1 MTQERA
7 IRRDVG
13 PFALMLTGL
22 GSIIGSGWLFGAW
35 RAAQIAG
42 PGAIWAWVIGAAVIM
57 AIALTYAEL
66 GAMFPE
72 SGGMVRYGHYS
83 HGSLVGFIAAWA
95 NWIAIVSVISVEAE
109 ASAQYMSSW
118 KWAWAKDL
126 YHQAPGGH
134 GELSTL
140 GLAIAA
146 ALVIIYF
153 LLNFWSVKL
162 FARSNTAI
170 TLFKLVIP
178 ALTAVLLMMSGF
190 HPENFSVGI
199 HGEAHSTDFASVL
212 TAVAIAGIVF
222 SFNGFQ
228 SPVNLAGEARNPG
241 KSIPFA
247 IVCSIALA
255 TVIYVLLQVSFIG
268 AVPREMLA
276 NVGWHGINFS
286 SPFADLAI
294 ILGLQWLATLL
305 FIDAVISP
313 SGTGMTYTATTA
325 RMLYGME
332 RNGTLPAILG
342 RVHPKWGV
350 PRPAMWVNLVVS
362 FLFLFFFRGWGT
374 LAAVISVATIIS
386 YLTGPVSV
394 MTLRRTAPGLHRPLR
409 LAGLPLLAGVAFVM
423 STELL
428 YWAKWPL
435 TGEIILL
442 MVVALPVYFYYQ
454 SLADDFFKPTERMIL
469 LLASIAP
476 AILLLALA
484 SAFYFSA
491 SSVSSLATPFLLAGL
506 MYGWVMFTVVIPVF
520 RMRTDATMMATFK
533 HHLHGAW
540 WLIAYLPT
548 IAFVSWAGSTTF
560 GGKGYLPYGWDLVVV
575 GVIGLVFYLW
585 GVRSGWRTPSVEAA
599 ELEAGAHPDAPL
611 VPPDEETAERITGR

>member
-1 MTQERA
+1 
-7 IRRDVG
+7 
-13 PFALMLTGL
+13 
-22 GSIIGSGWLFGAW
+22 
-35 RAAQIAG
+35 
-42 PGAIWAWVIGAAVIM
+42 
-57 AIALTYAEL
+57 
-66 GAMFPE
+66 PE

-134 GELSTL
+134 GELSAA

-146 ALVIIYF
+146 V
-153 LLNFWSVKL
+153 
-162 FARSNTAI
+162 
-170 TLFKLVIP
+170 LVIP
-178 ALTAVLLMMSGF
+178 ALTAVLLIASGF

-199 HGEAHSTDFASVL
+199 HGEVHAIDFASVL

-247 IVCSIALA
+247 IVCSIVLA

-325 RMLYGME
+325 RMLY
-332 RNGTLPAILG
+332 
-342 RVHPKWGV
+342 
-350 PRPAMWVNLVVS
+350 
-362 FLFLFFFRGWGT
+362 
-374 LAAVISVATIIS
+374 
-386 YLTGPVSV
+386 
-394 MTLRRTAPGLHRPLR
+394 
-409 LAGLPLLAGVAFVM
+409 
-423 STELL
+423 
-428 YWAKWPL
+428 
-435 TGEIILL
+435 
-442 MVVALPVYFYYQ
+442 
-454 SLADDFFKPTERMIL
+454 
-469 LLASIAP
+469 
-476 AILLLALA
+476 
-484 SAFYFSA
+484 
-491 SSVSSLATPFLLAGL
+491 
-506 MYGWVMFTVVIPVF
+506 
-520 RMRTDATMMATFK
+520 
-533 HHLHGAW
+533 
-540 WLIAYLPT
+540 
-548 IAFVSWAGSTTF
+548 
-560 GGKGYLPYGWDLVVV
+560 
-575 GVIGLVFYLW
+575 
-585 GVRSGWRTPSVEAA
+585 
-599 ELEAGAHPDAPL
+599 
-611 VPPDEETAERITGR
+611 

>member
-42 PGAIWAWVIGAAVIM
+42 PGAIWAWVIGAVVIM

-118 KWAWAKDL
+118 KWDWAKDL

-146 ALVIIYF
+146 ALVIVYF

-374 LAAVISVATIIS
+374 LAAVISVATVIS
-386 YLTGPVSV
+386 YLTGPVSA
-394 MTLRRTAPGLHRPLR
+394 MTLRRTAPNLKRPLR
-409 LAGLPLLAGVAFVM
+409 LAALPVLAAVGFVM

-442 MVVALPVYFYYQ
+442 MVVALPVYLYYQ
-454 SLADDFFKPTERMIL
+454 AKDHWHDFGRQLK
-469 LLASIAP
+469 
-476 AILLLALA
+476 
-484 SAFYFSA
+484 
-491 SSVSSLATPFLLAGL
+491 
-506 MYGWVMFTVVIPVF
+506 
-520 RMRTDATMMATFK
+520 
-533 HHLHGAW
+533 GAW
-540 WLIAYLPT
+540 WMIAYLPA
-548 IAFVSWAGSTTF
+548 IAFLSWAGSTTF
-560 GGKGYLPYGWDLVVV
+560 GGQGYLPYGWDLVAVGVV
-575 GVIGLVFYLW
+575 GFGFYLW
-585 GVRSGWRTPSVEAA
+585 GVASGWRTPSVEAA
-599 ELEAGAHPDAPL
+599 ELAAIADPDAPL
-611 VPPDEETAERITGR
+611 VPPDELSAERLTGH